1 MSDEKAGG
9 QAKPQDYR
17 RGNALDGRA
26 ARWVTKDVVYRQAR
40 ANDGRDNRPSRERAR
55 AHVSEPRHD
64 NGGAA
69 GWTSLALP
77 FIPTH
82 HRPCIPCSDTSI
94 LRFGTG

>member
-64 NGGAA
+64 NGGDEYR
-69 GWTSLALP
+69 
-77 FIPTH
+77 H
-82 HRPCIPCSDTSI
+82 HQQRRESQSVSRWPRVR
-94 LRFGTG
+94 LEA